1 MGKNISRRDFLKTAG
16 AASFM
21 AAAMGVYAKSA
32 SNSSG
37 KSFSGKSF
45 TSRPNVV
52 LVLTDDQGYGD
63 LSCHGNPVLKT
74 PNLDK
79 LYAEST
85 RFTDYHVAPM
95 CTPTRGE
102 LLTGKQA
109 FRNGAVFVCQG
120 KSMIRR
126 GIPTMADMFRAG
138 GYATGHFGKWHLGD
152 NNPYRPQDCGF
163 DETVHHG
170 AWGITS
176 MADYWDNDYFDDTYE
191 HNGKLEKYE
200 GYCTDVWF
208 NEAMKWMAEQKKK
221 KQPFLCYIPTNVPHW
236 PDLVEQKYKDMY
248 PGRCAG
254 FFGMIAQFD
263 ENMGRME
270 QFMQESGLKENTIFI
285 FMTDNGSSVG
295 TAVFNAG
302 MRGKKTQ
309 YYEGGHRVPFFL
321 RWPAAGLDKPRD
333 IDELTHS
340 TDVLPTLLDMCD
352 IEKPA
357 DLEFDGMS
365 LTGLI
370 EGTTDKLPDRK
381 IVIQYNNFNRPGVVL
396 WKKWRLVHGKELYNL
411 ADDPGQK
418 NNVIEKYPDVAAEL
432 RLHHVRWVEEM
443 TPLQKQVNTIS
454 IGIDSEPTTMLCSAN
469 WIGSYADSWHNILN
483 HENLQRRGI
492 KNGYWDLRVEKS
504 GEYEVALYGW
514 PKEAGA
520 AFGEEFKGIRR
531 VPGRPVAEAKLK
543 IGDREMTGKTTP
555 NERSVVFTVSLK
567 KGDKPRLQSWFYD
580 DEGKDLGGSYFVYI
594 MKQ

>member
-1 MGKNISRRDFLKTAG
+1 VDKNISRRDFLKTAG

-21 AAAMGVYAKSA
+21 ATAMAVYAKSA
-32 SNSSG
+32 SNSSA
-37 KSFSGKSF
+37 KSF

-126 GIPTMADMFRAG
+126 GIPTLADMFRAG

-152 NNPYRPQDCGF
+152 NNPYRPQDRGF

-191 HNGKLEKYE
+191 HNGKLKKYE

-208 NEAMKWMAEQKKK
+208 DEAMKWMSKQQKK
-221 KQPFLCYIPTNVPHW
+221 KQPFFCYIPTNVPHW
-236 PDLVEQKYKDMY
+236 PDLVDQKYKDMY

-263 ENMGRME
+263 ENMGRLE

-285 FMTDNGSSVG
+285 FMTDNGTRIG
-295 TAVFNAG
+295 KPVFNAG
-302 MRGKKTQ
+302 MRGHKTQ

-333 IDELTHS
+333 INELTHS
-340 TDVLPTLLDMCD
+340 TDVLPTLLDMCGL
-352 IEKPA
+352 EKPT

-365 LTGLI
+365 LVSLI
-370 EGTTDKLPDRK
+370 DGTKEKLPDRK

-396 WKKWRLVHGKELYNL
+396 WKKWRLVHDKELYNL

-418 NNVIEKYPDVAAEL
+418 KNVIEKYPDVATEL
-432 RLHHVRWVEEM
+432 RLHYARWIEEM

-454 IGIDSEPTTMLCSAN
+454 IGVDSEPAAMLCSAN
-469 WIGSYADSWHNILN
+469 WIGSYADSWQ
-483 HENLQRRGI
+483 NLLRKDV
-492 KNGYWDLRVEKS
+492 KNGYWDLKVEKA
-504 GEYEVALYGW
+504 GKYEIALYGW
-514 PKEAGA
+514 PKQTRA
-520 AFGEEFKGIRR
+520 AFGDRFTGFTH
-531 VPGRPVAEAKLK
+531 VPGRPVAQAKLK
-543 IGDREMTGKTTP
+543 VADIDLTTKTSP
-555 NERSVVFTVSLK
+555 NELSAVFTISLK
-567 KGDKPRLQSWFYD
+567 KGDKPRLQSWLYD
-580 DEGKDLGGSYFVYI
+580 KNSKDLGGAYFVYI
-594 MKQ
+594 TKL

>member
-1 MGKNISRRDFLKTAG
+1 MEKYISRRDFIKTAG

-21 AAAMGVYAKSA
+21 AAAMAVYAKSA
-32 SNSSG
+32 SN
-37 KSFSGKSF
+37 FSGISF

-85 RFTDYHVAPM
+85 HFTDYHVAPM

-102 LLTGKQA
+102 LLTGRQA

-126 GIPTMADMFRAG
+126 GIPTLADMFRAG

-152 NNPYRPQDCGF
+152 NNPYRPQDRGF

-191 HNGKLEKYE
+191 HNGKLKKYK

-208 NEAMKWMAEQKKK
+208 DEAMKWMSNQQKK
-221 KQPFLCYIPTNVPHW
+221 KQPFFCYLPTNVPHW
-236 PDLVEQKYKDMY
+236 PDLVDQKYKDMY

-263 ENMGRME
+263 ENMGRIE
-270 QFMQESGLKENTIFI
+270 KFMQESGLKENTIFI
-285 FMTDNGSSVG
+285 FMTDNGTRIG
-295 TAVFNAG
+295 NPVFNAG
-302 MRGKKTQ
+302 MRGHKTQ

-333 IDELTHS
+333 INELTHS
-340 TDVLPTLLDMCD
+340 TDVLPTLLDLCGL
-352 IEKPA
+352 EKPA
-357 DLEFDGMS
+357 DVQFDGMS
-365 LTGLI
+365 LASLI
-370 EGTTDKLPDRK
+370 DGTKDKLPDRK
-381 IVIQYNNFNRPGVVL
+381 LVIQYNKFNRPGVVL

-418 NNVIEKYPDVAAEL
+418 NNVIQKYPDVAAQL
-432 RLHHVRWVEEM
+432 KLHYARWIEEM

-454 IGIDSEPTTMLCSAN
+454 IGVDSEPTTMLCSAN
-469 WIGSYADSWHNILN
+469 WIGSYADSWQNLLN
-483 HENLQRRGI
+483 HENLQKRGI
-492 KNGYWDLRVEKS
+492 KNGYWDLQVEKS
-504 GEYEVALYGW
+504 GKYEIALYGW
-514 PKEAGA
+514 PKQTDA
-520 AFGEEFKGIRR
+520 AFGDKFTGFTH
-531 VPGRPVAEAKLK
+531 VPGRQVAGARLK
-543 IGDREMTGKTTP
+543 IGEKELIMKTAPTEMCA
-555 NERSVVFTVSLK
+555 VFTLSLK
-567 KGDKPRLQSWFYD
+567 KGDKPRLQSWLYD
-580 DEGKDLGGSYFVYI
+580 KNSKDLGGSYFVYI
-594 MKQ
+594 TKL

>member
-1 MGKNISRRDFLKTAG
+1 MSSNISRRDFLKTAG
-16 AASFM
+16 VASLMAAS
-21 AAAMGVYAKSA
+21 MGVYAKSESHA
-32 SNSSG
+32 SA
-37 KSFSGKSF
+37 KSIASK
-45 TSRPNVV
+45 PNVV

-74 PNLDK
+74 PHLDK

-126 GIPTMADMFRAG
+126 GIPTVAEMFQAG

-152 NNPYRPQDCGF
+152 NNPYRPQDRGF

-170 AWGITS
+170 AWGVTS

-191 HNGKLEKYE
+191 HNGQLKRYE

-208 NEAMKWMAEQKKK
+208 EEAMKWMSKQQKK
-221 KQPFLCYIPTNVPHW
+221 KQPFFCYLPTNVPHW
-236 PDLVEQKYKDMY
+236 PDLVAKKYLDMY

-285 FMTDNGSSVG
+285 FMTDNG
-295 TAVFNAG
+295 TRIENPVFNAG
-302 MRGKKTQ
+302 MRGHKTQ

-321 RWPAAGLDKPRD
+321 RWLAAGLDKPRD
-333 IDELTHS
+333 IGELTHS
-340 TDVLPTLLDMCD
+340 TDLLPTLIDLCGLK
-352 IEKPA
+352 KPA
-357 DLEFDGMS
+357 DLECDGMS
-365 LTGLI
+365 LASLI
-370 EGTTDKLPDRK
+370 VGATDKLPERK
-381 IVIQYNNFNRPGVVL
+381 IVIQYRDFGEPGVVL
-396 WKKWRLVHGKELYNL
+396 WKRWRLVHGDELYNL

-418 NNVIEKYPDVAAEL
+418 KNVIEKYPDVAKEL
-432 RLHHVRWVEEM
+432 RAHYARWVQEM

-454 IGIDSEPTTMLCSAN
+454 IGVDSEPTAMLCSAN
-469 WIGSYADSWHNILN
+469 WIGSYADSWQNLRN

-492 KNGYWDLRVEKS
+492 KNGYWDLQVEKA
-504 GEYEVALYGW
+504 GKYEIALYGW
-514 PKEAGA
+514 PKQTGA
-520 AFGEEFKGIRR
+520 AFGDKFTGFTH
-531 VPGRPVAEAKLK
+531 VPGRPVARAKLK
-543 IGDREMTGKTTP
+543 VADIELTTKTSPTQMCA
-555 NERSVVFTVSLK
+555 VFTVLLK
-567 KGDKPRLQSWFYD
+567 KGDKPRLQSWLYD
-580 DEGKDLGGSYFVYI
+580 DEGRDLGGAYFVYI